1 MRIFLMLLAVTFFA
15 ACAGGENASSGANVS
30 LYKYI
35 GSAQCSG
42 GGTPLAAMKRQ
53 LIDAGIQVHA
63 SACGGDGK
71 FYPAVCGASD
81 GRIGIFDI
89 APPQVPAAST
99 LGFAPL
105 SSLPSATK
113 TACP

>member
-1 MRIFLMLLAVTFFA
+1 MRIFPVLLVVPFFA
-15 ACAGGENASSGANVS
+15 GCAGEKSASVGPKVS
-30 LYKYI
+30 LYKTI

-42 GGTPLAAMKRQ
+42 GGTSLAAMERQ
-53 LIDAGIQVHA
+53 LIDAGIEVYA
-63 SACGGDGK
+63 AACGGDGK

-81 GRIGIFDI
+81 GRIAIFDI
-89 APPQVPAAST
+89 PSAQVPTAAT
-99 LGFAPL
+99 LGFALL

>member
-1 MRIFLMLLAVTFFA
+1 MRIFLMLLVVIFFA
-15 ACAGGENASSGANVS
+15 ACAGEKSASVGTNVS

-35 GSAQCSG
+35 GSAQCNG

-89 APPQVPAAST
+89 ASAQVPAAST